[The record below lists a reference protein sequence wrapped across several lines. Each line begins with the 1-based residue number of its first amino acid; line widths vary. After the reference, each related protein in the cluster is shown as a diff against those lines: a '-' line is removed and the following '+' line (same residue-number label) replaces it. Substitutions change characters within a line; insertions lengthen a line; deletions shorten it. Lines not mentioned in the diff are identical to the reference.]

1 MIFAT
6 EDVETKNE
14 EQISLW
20 DDESKTIFVTSTG
33 ASRIIVPKEVR
44 DVVKKEL
51 YDYPYIKTAS
61 KLGKSKPLDI
71 VFLSNGEMCA
81 DENYEHL
88 LAVTKGLGNRI
99 VRVDGVD
106 GRVQGYHAALEASE
120 TQWAFT
126 VFAKLKVN
134 TKFDWGWQP
143 DRLQIPKHYI
153 FHAKNPVNGLEYG
166 HQGMI
171 AYNKKLTLANEGKG
185 LDFTLD
191 DPHETVEILS
201 GTATFNTDP
210 YSTWRTA
217 FREVIKLQSDYTD
230 VAEQRLNTWLTVAE
244 GEFAESCLQGA
255 KDAVEYYDN
264 VMGDI
269 EELKKSYEWAWLK
282 DYYRSKYK

>member
-1 MIFAT
+1 
-6 EDVETKNE
+6 
-14 EQISLW
+14 
-20 DDESKTIFVTSTG
+20 
-33 ASRIIVPKEVR
+33 
-44 DVVKKEL
+44 
-51 YDYPYIKTAS
+51 
-61 KLGKSKPLDI
+61 
-71 VFLSNGEMCA
+71 
-81 DENYEHL
+81 
-88 LAVTKGLGNRI
+88 
-99 VRVDGVD
+99 
-106 GRVQGYHAALEASE
+106 
-120 TQWAFT
+120 
-126 VFAKLKVN
+126 
-134 TKFDWGWQP
+134 
-143 DRLQIPKHYI
+143 
-153 FHAKNPVNGLEYG
+153 
-166 HQGMI
+166 MI

-255 KDAVEYYDN
+255 KDALEYYDN